1 MSNLMMNGSQSPVPP
16 LSPQPALPW
25 GRLLPCSI
33 SGFRQA
39 FDLFHRPAVPVDT
52 TSKELFNIFWLG
64 RSHQC
69 DVTATVASSN
79 KSKKNDAVIQ
89 AWAHSMI
96 SNKHCRIFCS
106 HNHAGE
112 LEVYIEDY
120 SGNGTLINQT
130 TLLRK
135 GEKRLLHSGDEI
147 CLVNLQTLRK
157 KIRSN
162 RVLQPLL
169 QQHSFVFVLHQPLPT
184 PVSTNQ
190 KQRKTPCV
198 NPRAMNYVPHQQQ
211 PQQQPPDPTST
222 SSSSSPRR
230 IEQDYDIRD
239 VIGDGTCGQVRRA
252 IHRQTGE
259 PRAVKI
265 ISLRRNRMLVDSTQ
279 MEQEATILRSLD
291 HPYIVK
297 LVDVFVNPG
306 VAMYLV
312 MELVAGGDLFDR
324 IVQQRSYTEVD
335 SRRVMRRLFS
345 AVHYLHEQRNIVHR
359 DLKPGTYP
367 LLSMSTICLEG
378 WSSLCLDIER
388 GSLISHPSC
397 SISIFDFHSR
407 KHSLCDP
414 RRSYSS

>member
-1 MSNLMMNGSQSPVPP
+1 MDLTQQTLELTQLGEDETSNLMMSSQGQSPVPP

-33 SGFRQA
+33 SGFHQA
-39 FDLFHRPAVPVDT
+39 FDLFARPAIDT
-52 TSKELFNIFWLG
+52 TTRPTTSTTPQPQEPFNIFWLG
-64 RSHQC
+64 RSHHC
-69 DVTATVASSN
+69 DVTATVANNIINNN
-79 KSKKNDAVIQ
+79 KTKKNDAAIQ

-106 HNHAGE
+106 HNPTGE
-112 LEVYIEDY
+112 LEVYIEDN

-130 TLLRK
+130 TLLRN

-169 QQHSFVFVLHQPLPT
+169 QQHSFVFVLQQSQLQKT
-184 PVSTNQ
+184 PASTNHQ
-190 KQRKTPCV
+190 QQHKQRKTPCV
-198 NPRAMNYVPHQQQ
+198 NPRTMNYVPHQQQ
-211 PQQQPPDPTST
+211 QQPSSSGPTSPRT
-222 SSSSSPRR
+222 FRR

-297 LVDVFVNPG
+297 LVDVFLLPG
-306 VAMYLV
+306 VALYLV

-324 IVQQRSYTEVD
+324 IVQQQSYTEVD

-359 DLKPGTYP
+359 DLKPGTYRTAI
-367 LLSMSTICLEG
+367 SSSCTI
-378 WSSLCLDIER
+378 R
-388 GSLISHPSC
+388 
-397 SISIFDFHSR
+397 
-407 KHSLCDP
+407 
-414 RRSYSS
+414 

>member
-1 MSNLMMNGSQSPVPP
+1 
-16 LSPQPALPW
+16 
-25 GRLLPCSI
+25 
-33 SGFRQA
+33 
-39 FDLFHRPAVPVDT
+39 
-52 TSKELFNIFWLG
+52 
-64 RSHQC
+64 
-69 DVTATVASSN
+69 VTATVANST
-79 KSKKNDAVIQ
+79 KSKKNDAAIQ

-106 HNHAGE
+106 HNQAGE
-112 LEVYIEDY
+112 LEVYIEDN

-169 QQHSFVFVLHQPLPT
+169 QQHSFVFVLQQLPT
-184 PVSTNQ
+184 PASTNH

-198 NPRAMNYVPHQQQ
+198 NPRTMNYVPHQQQ
-211 PQQQPPDPTST
+211 QPSGPT
-222 SSSSSPRR
+222 SSSSPRPFRR
-230 IEQDYDIRD
+230 IEEDYEIRD
-239 VIGDGTCGQVRRA
+239 VIGDGTAGQVRRA

-259 PRAVKI
+259 ARAVKI
-265 ISLRRNRMLVDSTQ
+265 ISLRRNRMQVDSTQ

-306 VAMYLV
+306 VAIYLV

-324 IVQQRSYTEVD
+324 IVQQQSYTEVD
-335 SRRVMRRLFS
+335 SRRVMRRLFA

-359 DLKPGTYP
+359 DLKPGT
-367 LLSMSTICLEG
+367 
-378 WSSLCLDIER
+378 
-388 GSLISHPSC
+388 
-397 SISIFDFHSR
+397 
-407 KHSLCDP
+407 
-414 RRSYSS
+414 